1 MGFVKEFTTF
11 LYQNGI
17 IKFGDFTLASGKK
30 SSYYVDLRLVPSY
43 PHKFREMVKY
53 LESEIA
59 QNIGLEK
66 FDSIVSVPTGG
77 LVIAS
82 ALAIETVK
90 PLIYVRSK
98 PKDYGTSKLVEGK
111 IHDGMNVIMID
122 DVATTGGSVVN
133 AIKSL
138 KEMNISIK
146 DAYVIVNR
154 MEGAKEALAELGVK
168 MHSLLDIL
176 QITKI
181 LYEQNIID
189 KDILE
194 KVEKQINKWVLAAQ
208 TNAFQSSFRYNSDSS
223 LQPLNFDSAYF
234 KTNWK

>member
-1 MGFVKEFTTF
+1 MEFVKDFTIF
-11 LYQNGI
+11 LHQKGI

-53 LESEIA
+53 LENEIV
-59 QNIGLEK
+59 QDIGLEK

-98 PKDYGTSKLVEGK
+98 PKDYGTSKSVEGK
-111 IHDGMNVIMID
+111 IYDGMNVVMID

-138 KEMNISIK
+138 KEVNISIK

-168 MHSLLDIL
+168 MHSILDIL
-176 QITKI
+176 QISEI
-181 LYEQNIID
+181 LYKENIID
-189 KDILE
+189 EDILE
-194 KVEKQINKWVLAAQ
+194 KVKKQINK
-208 TNAFQSSFRYNSDSS
+208 
-223 LQPLNFDSAYF
+223 
-234 KTNWK
+234 

>member
-1 MGFVKEFTTF
+1 MEFVKEFATF
-11 LYQNGI
+11 LHQNSI

-43 PHKFREMVKY
+43 PIEFRKMVKY
-53 LESEIA
+53 LENEIG
-59 QNIGLEK
+59 QDIGLDN

-98 PKDYGTSKLVEGK
+98 PKDYGTSKSVEGK
-111 IHDGMNVIMID
+111 IHDNMKVVMID

-138 KEMNISIK
+138 KEVNITVK

-154 MEGAKEALAELGVK
+154 MEGADEAMLELGVK
-168 MHSLLDIL
+168 MHSILNIL
-176 QITKI
+176 QITEA
-181 LYEQNIID
+181 LFEQDLID
-189 KDILE
+189 ASVLE
-194 KVEKQINKWVLAAQ
+194 KVKKQISK
-208 TNAFQSSFRYNSDSS
+208 
-223 LQPLNFDSAYF
+223 
-234 KTNWK
+234 

>member
-1 MGFVKEFTTF
+1 MEFVKEFATF
-11 LYQNGI
+11 LHQKGI

-43 PHKFREMVKY
+43 PHQFRTMIKY
-53 LESEIA
+53 LQNNIAESV
-59 QNIGLEK
+59 GLDS
-66 FDSIVSVPTGG
+66 FDSLVSVPTGG

-98 PKDYGTSKLVEGK
+98 PKDYGTSKSVEGQ
-111 IHDGMNVIMID
+111 IHEGMKVVMID

-138 KEMNISIK
+138 KEANIAIE

-154 MEGAKEALAELGVK
+154 MEGADEALKELGVK
-168 MHSLLDIL
+168 LHSITNII
-176 QITKI
+176 QITQA
-181 LYEQNIID
+181 LHEQKLVD
-189 KDILE
+189 GDILE
-194 KVEKQINKWVLAAQ
+194 KVRNQISK
-208 TNAFQSSFRYNSDSS
+208 
-223 LQPLNFDSAYF
+223 
-234 KTNWK
+234 

>member
-1 MGFVKEFTTF
+1 MEFVKEFATF
-11 LYQNGI
+11 LHQNEI

-43 PHKFREMVKY
+43 PHQFRTMIKY
-53 LESEIA
+53 LQNNIAESV
-59 QNIGLEK
+59 GLDN
-66 FDSIVSVPTGG
+66 FDSLVSVPTGG

-98 PKDYGTSKLVEGK
+98 PKDYGTSKSVEGQ
-111 IHDGMNVIMID
+111 IHEGMKVVMID

-138 KEMNISIK
+138 KEADITIE

-154 MEGAKEALAELGVK
+154 MEGADEALKELGVK
-168 MHSLLDIL
+168 LHSITDII
-176 QITKI
+176 QITQA
-181 LYEQNIID
+181 LHEQKLVD
-189 KDILE
+189 GDILE
-194 KVEKQINKWVLAAQ
+194 KVRNQISK
-208 TNAFQSSFRYNSDSS
+208 
-223 LQPLNFDSAYF
+223 
-234 KTNWK
+234 

>member
-1 MGFVKEFTTF
+1 MEFVKEFATF
-11 LYQNGI
+11 LHQKGI

-43 PHKFREMVKY
+43 PHQFRIMVKH
-53 LESEIA
+53 LQNNIA
-59 QNIGLEK
+59 ENIGLNS
-66 FDSIVSVPTGG
+66 FDSLVSVPTGG

-98 PKDYGTSKLVEGK
+98 PKDYGTSKSVEGK
-111 IHDGMNVIMID
+111 IHEGMKVVMID

-138 KEMNISIK
+138 KEANIAIE

-154 MEGAKEALAELGVK
+154 MEGADEALKELGVRL
-168 MHSLLDIL
+168 HSITNII
-176 QITKI
+176 QITES
-181 LYEQNIID
+181 LHEQKLVDDN
-189 KDILE
+189 ILE
-194 KVEKQINKWVLAAQ
+194 KVKNQISK
-208 TNAFQSSFRYNSDSS
+208 
-223 LQPLNFDSAYF
+223 
-234 KTNWK
+234 

>member
-1 MGFVKEFTTF
+1 MEFVKEFATF
-11 LYQNGI
+11 LHKNGI

-43 PHKFREMVKY
+43 PHEFRKMVKY
-53 LESEIA
+53 LEEDIA
-59 QNIGLEK
+59 QNIGLDK
-66 FDSIVSVPTGG
+66 FDSIVSVPTRG

-98 PKDYGTSKLVEGK
+98 PKDYGTSKSVEGK
-111 IHDGMNVIMID
+111 IHDGMKVLMID

-138 KEMNISIK
+138 KEVNIEIS

-154 MEGAKEALAELGVK
+154 MEGADEALSELGFK
-168 MHSLLDIL
+168 MHSILDIL
-176 QITKI
+176 KITEA
-181 LYEQNIID
+181 LHEQNLVD
-189 KDILE
+189 DEILE
-194 KVEKQINKWVLAAQ
+194 KVKNQIGK
-208 TNAFQSSFRYNSDSS
+208 
-223 LQPLNFDSAYF
+223 
-234 KTNWK
+234 

>member
-1 MGFVKEFTTF
+1 MIVNTNQNKSSVVNFSMEFVKEFAKF
-11 LYQNGI
+11 LHQNGI

-43 PHKFREMVKY
+43 PHEFRMMIKHLQNDV
-53 LESEIA
+53 A
-59 QNIGLEK
+59 TNIGLDS

-98 PKDYGTSKLVEGK
+98 PKEYGTSKSVEGK
-111 IHDGMNVIMID
+111 IQDGMKVLMID

-138 KEMNISIK
+138 REANIK
-146 DAYVIVNR
+146 VTDAYVIVNR
-154 MEGAKEALAELGVK
+154 MEGADEALKEQGVK
-168 MHSLLDIL
+168 MHSIL
-176 QITKI
+176 NVMQITQV
-181 LYEQNIID
+181 LYEQNLVD
-189 KDILE
+189 DSVLQKVKD
-194 KVEKQINKWVLAAQ
+194 QIGN
-208 TNAFQSSFRYNSDSS
+208 
-223 LQPLNFDSAYF
+223 
-234 KTNWK
+234 

>member
-1 MGFVKEFTTF
+1 MEFVKEFATF
-11 LYQNGI
+11 LHKNGI

-43 PHKFREMVKY
+43 PHEFRKMVKY
-53 LESEIA
+53 LENEIT
-59 QNIGLEK
+59 QEIGLDK

-82 ALAIETVK
+82 ALAIETIK

-98 PKDYGTSKLVEGK
+98 PKDYGTSKSVEGK
-111 IHDGMNVIMID
+111 IHDGMKVVMID

-138 KEMNISIK
+138 KEANISIK

-154 MEGAKEALAELGVK
+154 MEGADNALLELGVK
-168 MHSLLDIL
+168 MHSILNIL
-176 QITKI
+176 QITET
-181 LYEQNIID
+181 LYEQNLID
-189 KDILE
+189 ATVLE
-194 KVEKQINKWVLAAQ
+194 RVKKQINK
-208 TNAFQSSFRYNSDSS
+208 
-223 LQPLNFDSAYF
+223 
-234 KTNWK
+234 